1 MKTRFLWLFPLV
13 LSAAQS
19 QSAPDPHMLKEVR
32 HELVMLPDVNIF
44 DNLEFKVDGNTV
56 TLMGQVTNPVV
67 KSEAGNV
74 VKHVEGVG
82 QVINQIEVLPLSP
95 NDQEIRRATYL
106 ALVRQ
111 PQLQLYFTQSLPP
124 IRIIVK
130 NGNVTLEGVV
140 SSKADSDLVKLT
152 ANTVPGVFGVTN
164 NLRIEK

>member
-13 LSAAQS
+13 LSAVQS